1 MQLSSERSHRSTLPS
16 ASPSTDVNVAA
27 WMPVAWNPSLA
38 HELCP
43 GQQGVTCS
51 GSRTLG
57 QRLLCLNAAAQQP
70 CTATLLPP
78 PPPPPPPQTPP
89 DSPCGFVHWAMRHLC
104 HPQILTFICSKS
116 FALTAHSKKISRSK
130 TTDNVFIRCHR
141 CLPRLKLKSSGREP
155 KSACQ
160 SSRLLRC

>member
-16 ASPSTDVNVAA
+16 ASPSADVNVAA

-38 HELCP
+38 HKLCP

-70 CTATLLPP
+70 CPP
-78 PPPPPPPQTPP
+78 TPQTPP

-116 FALTAHSKKISRSK
+116 FTLTAHSRKIPRSK
-130 TTDNVFIRCHR
+130 KTDNFFIRCPR
-141 CLPRLKLKSSGREP
+141 SLPRLKLK
-155 KSACQ
+155 
-160 SSRLLRC
+160 